1 MALVRRLR
9 KDRPLRSRA
18 TLAAVFRL
26 RSTNSRGVIAIDLM
40 QRPSTCSG
48 ANIAVQDSKRSDGPV
63 IKYSLTAWRF
73 SLGSTK
79 MGPKGVRTAI
89 VVIAILTGII
99 VALVA
104 GILVRSGGGSVTS
117 AALSGGGSFGATVV
131 LVLTIAKFLDLVP

>member
-1 MALVRRLR
+1 
-9 KDRPLRSRA
+9 
-18 TLAAVFRL
+18 
-26 RSTNSRGVIAIDLM
+26 
-40 QRPSTCSG
+40 
-48 ANIAVQDSKRSDGPV
+48 
-63 IKYSLTAWRF
+63 
-73 SLGSTK
+73 